1 MVERKLLFICEGDI
15 DEPNFINR
23 LMEKCFSSCKY
34 KIYSYRTT
42 IHTLAS
48 VLKNNY
54 SDFAD
59 GDTELK
65 LILRELEPN
74 PNKKAML
81 SEQFTDTIL
90 AFDFEPHHDHPDFDM
105 VRKMLA
111 YYTDSTD
118 MGKLYI
124 NYPMMQ
130 SYKHF
135 RSLPDPTF
143 LSREAS
149 PIGYKDLV
157 GRESCFTDL
166 AKYDYR
172 TFISIAVHN
181 LYKAWKI
188 LKYGK
193 QRQTPEEFEHIDWI
207 AIFDNEMEKFRI
219 SQKVD
224 VLNTLS
230 FFVIDYNPSTFFRE
244 ISKHP
249 EKYDF
254 ITEIQ

>member
-34 KIYSYRTT
+34 EIYSYRTT

-81 SEQFTDTIL
+81 SEQFTDT
-90 AFDFEPHHDHPDFDM
+90 
-105 VRKMLA
+105 RKMLA

-143 LSREAS
+143 LSKEAS

-254 ITEIQ
+254 IPEIQ